1 MELTILIPRC
11 DIIIHSSLM
20 ERLIDER
27 KSLFSNFVEQ
37 EKENGKD
44 VNSNDWIYSTV
55 NLNIDDVR
63 SNKSRLEEIL
73 FNTKFSINSKYLNA
87 PDSNGEY
94 HIIRLVNIHSLYSC
108 LYVEWNAFSPVLP
121 VHNKHFIQITQT

>member
-27 KSLFSNFVEQ
+27 KSLFSNFVKQ

-44 VNSNDWIYSTV
+44 VNSSTWHDETLG
-55 NLNIDDVR
+55 LNIDDVR

-94 HIIRLVNIHSLYSC
+94 HIIRLVRLYSC
-108 LYVEWNAFSPVLP
+108 LFDECFFTCSSS
-121 VHNKHFIQITQT
+121 TQ

>member
-11 DIIIHSSLM
+11 DVIIHSSLM

-27 KSLFSNFVEQ
+27 KSLFSNFVKQ

-44 VNSNDWIYSTV
+44 VNSDAWNHMTIKLS
-55 NLNIDDVR
+55 IDDVR

-73 FNTKFSINSKYLNA
+73 FNNKYSINVKYLNA

>member
-27 KSLFSNFVEQ
+27 KSLFSNFVKQ

-44 VNSNDWIYSTV
+44 VNSSNWTHETV
-55 NLNIDDVR
+55 KLNIDYVR

-73 FNTKFSINSKYLNA
+73 FDNKYSINVKYLNA

-94 HIIRLVNIHSLYSC
+94 HIIR
-108 LYVEWNAFSPVLP
+108 
-121 VHNKHFIQITQT
+121 

>member
-73 FNTKFSINSKYLNA
+73 FDNKYSINVKYLNA

-94 HIIRLVNIHSLYSC
+94 HIIRLVDICCLYLC
-108 LYVEWNAFSPVLP
+108 LYVITCPSGYS
-121 VHNKHFIQITQT
+121 KHFVIIN